1 MAKTTKK
8 ATPKT
13 VTAKPA
19 RKVVAAAK
27 KLSAPAFSSKTAKEI
42 TATFVDSMGLTAK
55 VAAALATEDVNILAG
70 TGYSASGTRRKATFT
85 LIVDDLVKSR
95 RRGRLKR
102 SALMRCRILPSLW

>member
-1 MAKTTKK
+1 MAKTTKNV
-8 ATPKT
+8 TPKT

-27 KLSAPAFSSKTAKEI
+27 KLLAPAFSAKTAKEI

-70 TGYSASGTRRKATFT
+70 TGYSASGTRRK
-85 LIVDDLVKSR
+85 IHGSR
-95 RRGRLKR
+95 IKNDAMGYQYF
-102 SALMRCRILPSLW
+102 SISM